1 MKNSVRR
8 GLFHPDDI
16 KTLGITPGSPGP
28 MSAPLPGLS
37 RKPSRPSLS
46 PAGVNGPPPGS
57 LRSHSRSSSFV
68 GSGSSSSGSFGRTEA
83 KRVASSHEFDKYAE
97 EDDEDYDDVFG
108 KVNGTSEL
116 VFRLVVFEQAD
127 SRISPRTTYA
137 NPTAQYSALQQV
149 LGTLRCMASASA
161 KFC

>member
-16 KTLGITPGSPGP
+16 KTLGIAPSSPGP
-28 MSAPLPGLS
+28 TSAPLPGLS
-37 RKPSRPSLS
+37 RKPSRPSLG
-46 PAGVNGPPPGS
+46 PAGPNGPPPGS

-68 GSGSSSSGSFGRTEA
+68 GSGSSNSGSFGRSEA
-83 KRVASSHEFDKYAE
+83 KRAVSSHEFDKYAE

-116 VFRLVVFEQAD
+116 LF
-127 SRISPRTTYA
+127 
-137 NPTAQYSALQQV
+137 LQWHSN
-149 LGTLRCMASASA
+149 TLRLTL
-161 KFC
+161 

>member
-127 SRISPRTTYA
+127 GRISP
-137 NPTAQYSALQQV
+137 
-149 LGTLRCMASASA
+149 
-161 KFC
+161 